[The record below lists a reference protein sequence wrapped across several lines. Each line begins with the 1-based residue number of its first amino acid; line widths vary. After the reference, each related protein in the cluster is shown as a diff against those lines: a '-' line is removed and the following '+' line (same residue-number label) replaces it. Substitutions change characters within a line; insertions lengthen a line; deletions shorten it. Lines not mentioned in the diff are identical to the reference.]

1 MAVATPPGP
10 PLAGGGEEP
19 PAVIRGSSALE
30 AAGFSP
36 PLGKGGPGGVAAA
49 SDWRPILHTSSISH
63 SALRIPHLLFL
74 TALCLLLFT
83 QGIVTRSLWASHEAR
98 AAQDAQTML
107 DTGDWLLPRLF
118 DGTAELQKPAGFYW
132 LVAAVGGLRGGV
144 DEIAVRLPAV
154 LAGLFVVLAVWWWLC
169 RQGRPVAGLV
179 AGACLASAVHFT
191 GTARIG
197 RIDVP
202 LTAAVTGMLLTM
214 HTPVGRRRWL
224 QVLVPGL
231 FGACAL
237 LLKGPIGLVLV
248 GGVWGVHWLIGLKL
262 GMKALADATPP
273 GPPLAGGEENRPSLV
288 ARSIARR
295 RSSSPPAKGGPG
307 GVASASAFTVSA
319 LALAGGSAVL
329 LAAPWFLA
337 AHRATDGDFTRVF
350 FWYHHVNRA
359 FGGATLPAHPWWFY
373 LPRLAGDFLPWT
385 PLALVALWRLPK
397 RDAAAR
403 FGLDWL
409 VVMFVILSASRFKRA
424 DYLLPAYPGLAVVV
438 GCWAEGWYSS
448 LADKNRWRVRAAFFA
463 ALAFAPAAWFGFDHF
478 VTAKE
483 QAERD
488 PAAFAR
494 QVREAAPAPATVIL
508 FQVEN
513 HLLAYQLG
521 RPVRTLTVWE
531 DLLAEWRR
539 DPTAVVVARREDAA
553 TLRANVPFPVDV
565 IADTAAVTFR
575 PLVLLRRTP

>member
-1 MAVATPPGP
+1 MQLPRIG
-10 PLAGGGEEP
+10 L
-19 PAVIRGSSALE
+19 PAPEHLSSPCHRVTV
-30 AAGFSP
+30 SP
-36 PLGKGGPGGVAAA
+36 C
-49 SDWRPILHTSSISH
+49 
-63 SALRIPHLLFL
+63 LFL
-74 TALCLLLFT
+74 IALCLLLFA
-83 QGIVTRSLWASHEAR
+83 QGITTRSLWASHEAR

-132 LVAAVGGLRGGV
+132 LVAVAGGLRGGV

-154 LAGLFVVLAVWWWLC
+154 LSGLFVVLAVWGWLC

-214 HTPVGRRRWL
+214 HTPVGQRRWL

-248 GGVWGVHWLIGLKL
+248 VGVRTVHGFTQGDVAERAPLRSVASRLNLVIGHW
-262 GMKALADATPP
+262 
-273 GPPLAGGEENRPSLV
+273 SLV
-288 ARSIARR
+288 IAI
-295 RSSSPPAKGGPG
+295 AI
-307 GVASASAFTVSA
+307 
-319 LALAGGSAVL
+319 
-329 LAAPWFLA
+329 AAPWFLA
-337 AHRATDGDFTRVF
+337 AHQATDGNFTRVF

-359 FGGATLPAHPWWFY
+359 FGGAALPAHPWWFY

-397 RDAAAR
+397 RDTAAR

-409 VVMFVILSASRFKRA
+409 VVMFVVLSASRFKRA

-448 LADKNRWRVRAAFFA
+448 LAEKSRQRVRAVFFA
-463 ALAFAPAAWFGFDHF
+463 ALALAPAAWFGFDHF
-478 VTAKE
+478 VTAKK

-494 QVREAAPAPATVIL
+494 QVREAAPAPANVIL

-521 RPVRTLTVWE
+521 RPVRTLTLWE
-531 DLLAEWRR
+531 DVLAEWRR
-539 DPTAVVVARREDAA
+539 NPAAVVVARREDAA